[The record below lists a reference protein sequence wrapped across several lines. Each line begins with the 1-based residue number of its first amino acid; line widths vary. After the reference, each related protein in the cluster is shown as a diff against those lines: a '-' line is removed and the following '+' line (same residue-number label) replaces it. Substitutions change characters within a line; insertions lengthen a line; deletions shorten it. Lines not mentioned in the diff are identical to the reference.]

1 MNRIAF
7 KTLLALLFIATLYNT
22 PILAQNFP
30 TPVSYLS
37 FLGKQQEKINK
48 DFWDYTSSIAHSNNA
63 RKVENRRIDLIKTT
77 MEAINTISKLPDYN
91 GDPSLRDS
99 MVTFLKINYYL
110 LTEDFAK
117 LVNMEEI
124 AEQSF
129 DDMEA
134 YMMAKDKANKK
145 LEIAS
150 ENLSAVVDKFAKDY
164 KITIIE
170 NADKVT
176 KKLIIAGKAFTY
188 YNPIYL
194 LFFKSYKQ
202 EAYLLDALKNS
213 DFVALEQS
221 RKKLAEITA
230 TDIKTVDLIP
240 SFKNDFSVKNA
251 CKQLI
256 SFYNLEATK
265 KIPIITDF
273 YLKKEKFDRIK
284 AEVEGK
290 DDMTRTKEDIVNYNK
305 ALAEFNKAV
314 NDYNRTNK
322 ELFETRN
329 KLIANWN
336 QAVGGFMDKHIPKN

>member
-1 MNRIAF
+1 MKRFAF
-7 KTLLALLFIATLYNT
+7 NTLLVLLFSAILNT
-22 PILAQNFP
+22 NSTQSQSFP
-30 TPVSYLS
+30 TPVSYLN

-63 RKVENRRIDLIKTT
+63 RKVENRRVDLIKTT
-77 MEAINTISKLPDYN
+77 LEAINNISKIPDYN
-91 GDPSLRDS
+91 GDASLRDS
-99 MVTFLKINYYL
+99 MVSFLKINYYL

-134 YMMAKDKANKK
+134 YMMAKDKANQK

-150 ENLSAVVDKFAKDY
+150 ERLTAIVDKFAKDNQ
-164 KITIIE
+164 ITIIE

-176 KKLIIAGKAFTY
+176 QKLIIAGKAFTY

-202 EAYLLDALKNS
+202 EAYLLDALKNN

-221 RKKLAEITA
+221 RKKLAEITT
-230 TDIKTVDLIP
+230 TDIKSVDIIQG
-240 SFKNDFSVKNA
+240 FKNDYSVKNA

-273 YLKKEKFDRIK
+273 YLKKETFEKIK
-284 AEVEGK
+284 ADVDSKME
-290 DDMTRTKEDIVNYNK
+290 MTRTKEDIENYNK
-305 ALAEFNKAV
+305 ALTEYNKSI
-314 NDYNRTNK
+314 NEYNRTIK
-322 ELFETRN
+322 ELNDNRSR
-329 KLIANWN
+329 LITNWN
-336 QAVGGFMDKHIPKN
+336 NAVVGFLDRHIPKK